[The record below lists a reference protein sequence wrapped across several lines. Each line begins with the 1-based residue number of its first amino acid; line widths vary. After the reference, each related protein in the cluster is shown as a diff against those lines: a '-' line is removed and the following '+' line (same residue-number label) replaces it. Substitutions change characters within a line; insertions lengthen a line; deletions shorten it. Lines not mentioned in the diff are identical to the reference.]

1 MLKLSDVYI
10 QLGFCKSRKE
20 FKRQLKTGSVK
31 YNGMVIE
38 EDMVFLPTGTL
49 TLGLPLG
56 DGCYAIPPICHRL
69 SPDWLVVSSATDC
82 NIHYDPIV

>member
-1 MLKLSDVYI
+1 MLRLSDVYM

-31 YNGMVIE
+31 YNDMVVE

-56 DGCYAIPPICHRL
+56 DDCYAIPPVCHKL
-69 SPDWLVVSSATDC
+69 SSDWLIVSCSSNNGAVVQG
-82 NIHYDPIV
+82 